1 MINANELRIGNWL
14 YGINPLSPGY
24 NPGKIYFQVE
34 NIFGE
39 SINLYIVPGFETE
52 RAYDVEPIPITM
64 EILEK
69 CGFSGAW
76 TTINGLDGNLMGVK
90 LPELEYEIKY
100 VHQLQNLYFALTGN
114 ELNINL

>member
-1 MINANELRIGNWL
+1 MIPINELRIGNYIL
-14 YGINPLSPGY
+14 SDGIIVKVTGLSDEYRIWWKWHLGDNVY
-24 NPGKIYFQVE
+24 NADNDREDQI
-34 NIFGE
+34 
-39 SINLYIVPGFETE
+39 
-52 RAYDVEPIPITM
+52 DPIPLTM

-114 ELNINL
+114 ELNITL